1 MTPPPIVPSDP
12 TKTPAPALSTAQ
24 AKQNLVAWSAETD
37 QALAATVS
45 NALQNARTQV
55 SRAAPWAVGGAA
67 LVGVLSLLR
76 SHRAEKAPRA
86 GGGSASGGLLKSM
99 ATLVPIV
106 LSLIP
111 KRR

>member
-1 MTPPPIVPSDP
+1 MNAPAPAPSQP
-12 TKTPAPALSTAQ
+12 TKTIAPVISTEQ

-37 QALAATVS
+37 QALSATVS
-45 NALQNARTQV
+45 NALQNARKQV

-67 LVGVLSLLR
+67 LVGVLSFLR
-76 SHRAEKAPRA
+76 SHRAEKSPRA
-86 GGGSASGGLLKSM
+86 GGGSTGGGLLKSL

-111 KRR
+111 NRR

>member
-1 MTPPPIVPSDP
+1 MNAPL
-12 TKTPAPALSTAQ
+12 PAPSHSTKAIAPIISTAQ

-37 QALAATVS
+37 RALAATVT
-45 NALQNARTQV
+45 NALQSARTQV
-55 SRAAPWAVGGAA
+55 GRAAPWAVGGAA

-76 SHRAEKAPRA
+76 SHRADKAPRP
-86 GGGSASGGLLKSM
+86 GGGLLKSL

-111 KRR
+111 NRR